1 MIFPTLWLIWLLI
14 DLTYAQVWNTLY
26 DFHNETIYLLPES
39 SSSLIQIPF
48 NAKFKSG
55 DIIGEKSLGNLIT
68 VPDGDVT
75 LLGDGDLYSVQN
87 STGFIKIQKYQ
98 RNQKTWDD
106 VELKNNTIPYYSL
119 SGLVSTF
126 EEPTAIYIYGGL
138 KTAGQDQ
145 ATEGSVVERM
155 LKIDISSGV
164 SQELNSSV
172 QPAAF
177 YGSSNFPIT
186 DNTVVLVGGKAQR
199 GWISFS
205 QMAIWQYETWSF
217 KKPTLDD
224 SINSRMS
231 PLLLPVFHTNTSLSE
246 TPDHMVE
253 SLLMLGGTLLD
264 GVATPSFSQLNI
276 SSTNWVWN
284 SLDESISTVNSLIN
298 SPDNEISLSTLT
310 GAAIIYDTLLVVN
323 QTETDKFRAY
333 LYNTE
338 SFEHIASVDYTKVD
352 EKTSSRNTS
361 KPLVIAVS
369 TIVPV
374 LGIILSIV
382 VSVVLVKKYNK
393 KKEMKQREKE
403 ISNYMA
409 FFGGSKRDNLPTP
422 IQLNNNDDELSIDLT
437 NRKGNTISK
446 RRSVKMLRLPS
457 LTNMFMDKRTS
468 EISFYSQETEF
479 NKEDDVPKSL
489 YSNSTGT
496 ESTITK
502 HSDSD
507 DSTHVVPAKPV
518 SILRIVNPDEPSII
532 EEEDA
537 DDTTT
542 NSDNEEIISSF
553 SKDIMTIMNNMKL

>member
-1 MIFPTLWLIWLLI
+1 MIFLKVWLIWLLI

-55 DIIGEKSLGNLIT
+55 DVIGDKSLGNLIS
-68 VPDGDVT
+68 VPEGDVM

-87 STGFIKIQKYQ
+87 NTGFIKIQKYK
-98 RNQKTWDD
+98 RNQKIWED

-138 KTAGQDQ
+138 NTAGQDETTDETV
-145 ATEGSVVERM
+145 AERL
-155 LKIDISSGV
+155 LKIDISNGI

-177 YGSSNFPIT
+177 YGSSNFPIN
-186 DNTVVLVGGKAQR
+186 DNTVLLVGGKAQK

-217 KKPTLDD
+217 KKPILED

-231 PLLLPVFHTNTSLSE
+231 PLLLPVFHANTSSSE
-246 TPDHMVE
+246 PSDHKVE

-276 SSTNWVWN
+276 SSTDWVWQ
-284 SLDESISTVNSLIN
+284 SLDKAISTVNSLKN
-298 SPDNEISLSTLT
+298 SPDNEISPSNLT
-310 GAAIIYDTLLVVN
+310 GAAIVYDTLLVVN
-323 QTETDKFRAY
+323 QTETDQYRAY
-333 LYNTE
+333 LYNTQ
-338 SFEHIASVDYTKVD
+338 SFEHIASVDYTKAD
-352 EKTSSRNTS
+352 KKTSSKNTS
-361 KPLVIAVS
+361 RPLVIAVS

-409 FFGGSKRDNLPTP
+409 FFGGSKSDNLPTP
-422 IQLNNNDDELSIDLT
+422 IKLNNTDDELSIDLT

-457 LTNMFMDKRTS
+457 LTNMFLDKRTS
-468 EISFYSQETEF
+468 EISFSSQETEF
-479 NKEDDVPKSL
+479 NKEDDIPKSL

-502 HSDSD
+502 NSDSS
-507 DSTHVVPAKPV
+507 DSMAVVSARPL
-518 SILRIVNPDEPSII
+518 STLRIVNPDEPSII

-537 DDTTT
+537 DDTNT